1 LHVRISWR
9 RLITLIAPHIDQVA
23 APRAIGTA
31 ALSSKRVRGR
41 SVLEGLRQS
50 GAFKLLFPRS
60 SGHLQAI
67 MINTAGGVTGGD
79 RFALEA
85 EVGAG
90 TQLSLTTQA
99 AERAYRA
106 QPGEIGQIRSR
117 ARVKDA
123 ACLHWLPQEL
133 ILYDGCSIQ
142 RSLRIDMAATARLLM
157 VEPIVFGRTAMG
169 EALTQGHFR
178 DRIEV
183 NRTGQPIY
191 RDALHLSGD
200 IAAKL
205 ARSAVAGGAVAMA
218 SLLYVAPD
226 APAHLDRVRAYL
238 GEWGAASLLRADVLV
253 LRLVASD
260 SHVLRLHLLPVLD
273 LLSQSNLPASW
284 RL

>member
-1 LHVRISWR
+1 MQ
-9 RLITLIAPHIDQVA
+9 TDIAQTTP
-23 APRAIGTA
+23 PRARGRA
-31 ALSSKRVRGR
+31 ALSSKVVNGR
-41 SVLEGLRQS
+41 SVLADLHQS
-50 GAFKLLFPRS
+50 GAFKVVFPRADD
-60 SGHLQAI
+60 GLRPI
-67 MINTAGGVTGGD
+67 LLNTAGGVTGGD
-79 RFALEA
+79 RFALDVHVA
-85 EVGAG
+85 ANTHV
-90 TQLSLTTQA
+90 SLTTQA

-106 QPGEIGQIRSR
+106 QPGEIGHVRTT
-117 ARVKDA
+117 AKVHDGG
-123 ACLHWLPQEL
+123 CLHWLPQEL
-133 ILYDGCSIQ
+133 ILYNGCAMD
-142 RSLRIDMAATARLLM
+142 RRLRIELSPKARLLM

-169 EALTQGHFR
+169 ETLTEGHFR